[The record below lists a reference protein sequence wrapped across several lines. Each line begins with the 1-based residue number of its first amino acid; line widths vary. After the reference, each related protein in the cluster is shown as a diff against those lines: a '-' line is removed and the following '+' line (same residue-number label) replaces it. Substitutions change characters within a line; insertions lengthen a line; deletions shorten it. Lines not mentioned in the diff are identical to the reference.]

1 LSAAQAAEAAGNLL
15 LKLDHAHVAFSLV
28 IGPSRQLHGLHL

>member
-1 LSAAQAAEAAGNLL
+1 LGTEQAAEAAGDLL
-15 LKLDHAHVAFSLV
+15 LDFDHPKIPLRQT